1 MTTDIETADTLP
13 VGPLVKV
20 CGCGRTFSAHEW
32 SLLHCLGSMVD
43 EEGTIELRNCPC
55 GSTIAVEI
63 VIAT

>member
-1 MTTDIETADTLP
+1 
-13 VGPLVKV
+13 
-20 CGCGRTFSAHEW
+20 
-32 SLLHCLGSMVD
+32 VD